1 MEEPLEQ
8 EHPAPA
14 RAGRAIRWIWRL
26 ALLHVLLLLPWLVL
40 LGREFRHLPE
50 PRVFEPR
57 SEPGVV
63 VDDAEAM
70 RRHLDEHPGLALFGD
85 RWYFDRIHKSIV
97 DPREGETASWEARST
112 YLVRGY
118 GRIFETHRVVLRY
131 FAVSAL
137 IGLFAGI
144 LVWARPGI
152 PAALLLLFSSL
163 AAAPQLTTPLAGR
176 NLQHLFPY
184 SLPQIGLALA
194 ILVLSVVAFLS
205 RRLEGGRP
213 EARQA
218 WHDLMWG
225 AVSLLAAG
233 GGMVWMIAAG
243 GTHRLQALS
252 GLGALIFYGGWFVAN
267 GIRALLWERRG
278 RVSAG

>member
-1 MEEPLEQ
+1 MEEAFEQ
-8 EHPAPA
+8 ENPAPA
-14 RAGRAIRWIWRL
+14 RARKAILWMRRL
-26 ALLHVLLLLPWLVL
+26 ALLHILLLVPWFVL
-40 LGREFRHLPE
+40 FGREFRRLPE
-50 PRVFEPR
+50 PRDFEPR
-57 SEPGVV
+57 SEPGAV
-63 VDDAEAM
+63 VDDAGAM

-85 RWYFDRIHKSIV
+85 RWYFDRIHQSIV
-97 DPREGETASWEARST
+97 EPRDGETASWEARST

-118 GRIFETHRVVLRY
+118 GRVFETHQAVLRY
-131 FAVSAL
+131 FSVSAL

-184 SLPQIGLALA
+184 SLPQVGMALA

-205 RRLEGGRP
+205 FRLVGGRP

-218 WHDLMWG
+218 WWDLVWG
-225 AVSLLAAG
+225 AVSLLVAAG
-233 GGMVWMIAAG
+233 GMAWMIAAG
-243 GTHRLQALS
+243 GSHRLQALQ
-252 GLGALIFYGGWFVAN
+252 GLGALVFYGVWFVAS
-267 GIRALLWERRG
+267 GIRALLRERRS
-278 RVSAG
+278 RFPAE